1 MARRLTMLAWN
12 RTQALLG
19 VASVV
24 LTGFGGVAACRAG
37 DAPGTNKKDVAKSQP
52 SPAEIGQWIKDLD
65 SDSFATRQTA
75 AAMLYQTGK
84 PAIAPVA
91 DAGLGKSLEVT
102 MQSVNVLRRLMQSP
116 EKETQEA
123 ATDAL
128 ERLSKTETSAAA
140 PAKEA
145 LAPPPPVANR
155 AGNLQPFGIGN
166 IQGNIRIFGGGKI
179 QAGGMQVFRIQANGI
194 NQNRSVDVD
203 ENGKRTHIT
212 EDQNGI
218 EVKVTEKLEGKDKT
232 DAFKAKD
239 ADELKKKFPEA
250 HKLYEKY
257 VNGPGVGNIQIQA
270 QAIPIQIGVA
280 PGFPPPA
287 QNAVQ
292 PNTVQKQASQ
302 QIAEAQ
308 KRIAEATENLR
319 KNAGAAP
326 NADELRRAFDQLDE
340 ARKELESARERLGG
354 G

>member
-1 MARRLTMLAWN
+1 MLAWN
-12 RTQALLG
+12 RKLAWLG
-19 VASVV
+19 VAVAA
-24 LTGFGGVAACRAG
+24 LTGLGGLSVCRADDTAG
-37 DAPGTNKKDVAKSQP
+37 VDKKDAAKSQP

-65 SDSFATRQTA
+65 SDTFATRQTA
-75 AAMLYQTGK
+75 AEMLCQTGK

-91 DAGLGKSLEVT
+91 DASLGKSLEVT

-116 EKETQEA
+116 DKETQETA
-123 ATDAL
+123 KDAL

-145 LAPPPPVANR
+145 LAPPPVANR
-155 AGNLQPFGIGN
+155 AGNPQPFGIGN
-166 IQGNIRIFGGGKI
+166 INGNIRIFGGGNI

-194 NQNRSVDVD
+194 NQNRSVAVD

-218 EVKVTEKLEGKDKT
+218 EVKVTEKVEGKDKT
-232 DAFKAKD
+232 DTFKAKD

-280 PGFPPPA
+280 PVFAPPA
-287 QNAVQ
+287 PPA
-292 PNTVQKQASQ
+292 PNTAQKQASQ

-308 KRIAEATENLR
+308 KRIAEAEELIFN
-319 KNAGAAP
+319 NMSSPQA
-326 NADELRRAFDQLDE
+326 ADELKRAVGKLHEAHKDLQE
-340 ARKELESARERLGG
+340 ARGKLGG

>member
-1 MARRLTMLAWN
+1 MLAWN
-12 RTQALLG
+12 RKLALSGIVVAVLAALG
-19 VASVV
+19 GHS
-24 LTGFGGVAACRAG
+24 TCRAG
-37 DAPGTNKKDVAKSQP
+37 DAPRAEKKDVAKSQP

-65 SDSFATRQTA
+65 SDTFATRQTA
-75 AAMLYQTGK
+75 AEMLYQTGK
-84 PAIAPVA
+84 PAIAAVA
-91 DAGLGKSLEVT
+91 DAALGKSLEVT
-102 MQSVNVLRRLMQSP
+102 MQSVNVLRRLMQSAD
-116 EKETQEA
+116 KETQEA
-123 ATDAL
+123 AKDAL

-145 LAPPPPVANR
+145 LAPPPAANR
-155 AGNLQPFGIGN
+155 AGNLRPFGIGN
-166 IQGNIRIFGGGKI
+166 IQGNIRIFGGGNI

-218 EVKVTEKLEGKDKT
+218 EVKVTEKVEGKDKT
-232 DAFKAKD
+232 DTFKAKD

-270 QAIPIQIGVA
+270 GQAIPIQIGVA
-280 PGFPPPA
+280 PAFGLPA
-287 QNAVQ
+287 PNAVQ

-319 KNAGAAP
+319 KNAGATP
-326 NADELRRAFDQLDE
+326 NGDDLKRALDQLEE
-340 ARKELESARERLGG
+340 ARKELEGARGKLGG

>member
-1 MARRLTMLAWN
+1 MLAWN
-12 RTQALLG
+12 RKLAWLG
-19 VASVV
+19 VAVAA
-24 LTGFGGVAACRAG
+24 LTGLGRLSVCRADDTAG
-37 DAPGTNKKDVAKSQP
+37 VDKKDAAKSQP
-52 SPAEIGQWIKDLD
+52 SLAEIGQWIKDLD
-65 SDSFATRQTA
+65 SDTFATRQTA
-75 AAMLYQTGK
+75 AEMLYHTGK

-91 DAGLGKSLEVT
+91 DAALGKSLEVT

-116 EKETQEA
+116 DKETQEA
-123 ATDAL
+123 AKDAL
-128 ERLSKTETSAAA
+128 ERLGKTETSAAA

-166 IQGNIRIFGGGKI
+166 INGNIRIFGGGNI

-218 EVKVTEKLEGKDKT
+218 EVKVTEKVEGKDKT
-232 DAFKAKD
+232 DTFKAKD

-257 VNGPGVGNIQIQA
+257 VNGPGIGNIQIQA

-280 PGFPPPA
+280 PGFAPPA
-287 QNAVQ
+287 
-292 PNTVQKQASQ
+292 PNSGAQKQASQ

-326 NADELRRAFDQLDE
+326 NGDDLKRALDQLEE
-340 ARKELESARERLGG
+340 ARKELEGARGKLGG